1 MKDFFIKAYEIVE
14 KIPEGKVM
22 TYGQIAALLGQPR
35 NARVVGWAM
44 RAAPD
49 NRNLPCHRVVN
60 RNGEMSPREVFG
72 GVEVQQALLER
83 EGIIIRNNRIQDL
96 VKYLWDGNVISK

>member
-14 KIPEGKVM
+14 KIPAGKVM

-44 RAAPD
+44 RVAPE

-60 RNGEMSPREVFG
+60 RKGEMAPREVFG
-72 GVEVQQALLER
+72 GVEVQKALLER

-96 VKYLWDGNVISK
+96 VKYLWDGNGI